1 MIPSVGSPV
10 LQIRA
15 TTVISTLMLSFSPE
29 HWTTCIKAN
38 YETETD
44 WFITLSVWAVWQ
56 VEKAYYLS
64 QLGSE
69 STVIKLHLEMTTEK
83 KDSVPNMSPFE

>member
-29 HWTTCIKAN
+29 DWTTCIKAN
-38 YETETD
+38 YETD
-44 WFITLSVWAVWQ
+44 WYIILSVWAVWQ
-56 VEKAYYLS
+56 VEKADYLS